1 MTAHEKAV
9 IAATIYDNPYIPHD
23 PFYQQIK
30 FLTIPDEDVLY
41 GGQAGGG
48 KSDAILM
55 AALQYV
61 EEPDYSAL
69 ILRRTY
75 KDLSLPGA
83 LMDRAYQW
91 LKPTDA
97 HWNDT
102 KKTWTFPSGA
112 TLTFGYLQHSKDIYN
127 YQGSE
132 FQFIAFDELTQ
143 FYQYEYEYLWSRL
156 RKLKHSLIP
165 IRMRAGSNPGG
176 IGHEWVKEWFINGD
190 KPFIPASYK
199 ENPHLNTD
207 EYEKSLDKLDHITR
221 QQLKHGNWDIN
232 PEGGLFKRKWFTG
245 DGKSFENHIIDNNPQ
260 NIIKKVRFWD
270 FAATIPKKGT
280 DPDYTVGL
288 LMGIDDNNNAYVLD
302 VRRLRES
309 PKTVEN
315 EVLTCAKLDGKNTA
329 IRIEQEGGSSG
340 KIVIDSYRRLLAGYD
355 FDGERATKSKEER
368 AKPVSSYAEA
378 GNIYILN
385 KHWTSDLLDEI
396 ESFKT
401 EGIHDDQVDALS
413 GAFASLFE
421 EKSEKSM
428 GLRVIQL

>member
-1 MTAHEKAV
+1 MAIITATVYK
-9 IAATIYDNPYIPHD
+9 NKYIPHD

-30 FLTIPDEDVLY
+30 FLTNEDEDVLY

-48 KSDAILM
+48 KSDALLM

-61 EEPDYSAL
+61 KEPNYAAL

-97 HWNDT
+97 HWNDV
-102 KKTWTFPSGA
+102 KKTWTFPNGA

-143 FYQYEYEYLWSRL
+143 FYEYEYEYLWSRL
-156 RKLKHSLIP
+156 RKLIGSQIP

-176 IGHEWVKEWFINGD
+176 IGHEWVKKRFIQGD
-190 KPFIPASYK
+190 KPFIPSGYR
-199 ENPHLNTD
+199 ENPHLDTL
-207 EYEKSLDKLDHITR
+207 EYEKSLNKLDYITR

-232 PEGGLFKRKWFTG
+232 PEGGLFKRAWFNIVDTAP
-245 DGKSFENHIIDNNPQ
+245 N
-260 NIIKKVRFWD
+260 NIIQKVRFWD
-270 FAATIPKKGT
+270 LAATIPKKGT

-288 LMGIDDNNNAYVLD
+288 LLGKDTNNNAYILD
-302 VRRLRES
+302 VRRLRDT
-309 PKTVEN
+309 PKIVEN
-315 EVLTCAKLDGKNTA
+315 EVLNAAAMDTANTM
-329 IRIEQEGGSSG
+329 IRMEQEGGSSG
-340 KIVIDSYRRLLAGYD
+340 KIVIDAYTRLLAGYD
-355 FDGERATKSKEER
+355 FKGEPARKSKEER

-378 GNIYILN
+378 GNIFILN
-385 KHWTSDLLDEI
+385 KGWTQALLDEL

-413 GAFASLFE
+413 GSFAALFDE
-421 EKSEKSM
+421 EEEDLTY
-428 GLRVIQL
+428 GIIY

>member
-1 MTAHEKAV
+1 M
-9 IAATIYDNPYIPHD
+9 YDNPYIPHD
-23 PFYQQIK
+23 PFLKQIE
-30 FLTIPDEDVLY
+30 FLTLESDEGLY

-48 KSDAILM
+48 KSDALLM

-61 EEPDYSAL
+61 EEPDYAAL

-83 LMDRAYQW
+83 LMDRAFEW

-97 HWNDT
+97 HWNGQD
-102 KKTWTFPSGA
+102 KIWTFPSGS
-112 TLTFGYLQHSKDIYN
+112 TLTFGYLQHFNDIYN

-143 FYQYEYEYLWSRL
+143 FLETEYSYLHSRL
-156 RKLKHSLIP
+156 RRLIGSQIP
-165 IRMRAGSNPGG
+165 IRMRTGSNPGG
-176 IGHEWVKEWFINGD
+176 IGHTWVKEQFILGD
-190 KPFIPASYK
+190 KPFIRASYQD
-199 ENPHLNTD
+199 NPFLDRD
-207 EYEKSLDKLDHITR
+207 EYEKSLDKLDYITR
-221 QQLKHGNWDIN
+221 QQLKFGNWDIN

-245 DGKSFENHIIDNNPQ
+245 DGEIIESHIIENPPE
-260 NIIKKVRFWD
+260 IIHKVRAWD
-270 FAATIPKKGT
+270 LAATIAKKGK

-288 LMGIDDNNNAYVLD
+288 LLGCDVNNNAYILD

-315 EVLTCAKLDGKNTA
+315 EVLTCAKNDTENTS
-329 IRIEQEGGSSG
+329 IRMEQEGGASG
-340 KIVIDSYRRLLAGYD
+340 KIVIDTYQRLLAGYD
-355 FDGERATKSKEER
+355 FQGQPAKKSKEER

-385 KHWTSDLLDEI
+385 KTWTMDLLDEL

-401 EGIHDDQVDALS
+401 EGIHDDQIDSLS
-413 GAFASLFE
+413 LAFSELFKE
-421 EKSEKSM
+421 EDRTPFIGELPM
-428 GLRVIQL
+428 W

>member
-1 MTAHEKAV
+1 MAL
-9 IAATIYDNPYIPHD
+9 IDITIDENPYVPHD
-23 PFYQQIK
+23 PFYKQIQ
-30 FLTIPDEDVLY
+30 FLTNDAEDVLY

-61 EEPDYSAL
+61 EESDYSAL

-83 LMDRAYQW
+83 LMDRAFQW

-156 RKLKHSLIP
+156 RKLKGSQIP

-176 IGHEWVKEWFINGD
+176 IGHTWVKDWFVKGD

-199 ENPHLNTD
+199 DNPYLNRE
-207 EYEKSLDKLDHITR
+207 EYEKSLDKLDWITR
-221 QQLKHGNWDIN
+221 RQLKYGDWDVN

-245 DGKSFENHIIDNNPQ
+245 DGEQFENHIIDIEPINLTSL
-260 NIIKKVRFWD
+260 RAWD
-270 FAATIPKKGT
+270 LAATVAKKGT

-288 LMGIDDNNNAYVLD
+288 LLGKDINNNAYILD

-315 EVLTCAKLDGKNTA
+315 EVYNSANNDGYSTY
-329 IRIEQEGGSSG
+329 IRMEQEGGSSG
-340 KIVIDSYRRLLAGYD
+340 KIVIDSYTRLLAGYN
-355 FDGERATKSKEER
+355 FKGEPARKSKEER
-368 AKPVSSYAEA
+368 AKPVSAYAES
-378 GNIYILN
+378 GKLFILN
-385 KHWTSDLLDEI
+385 KSWTNDLLDEL
-396 ESFKT
+396 EAFKT

-413 GAFASLFE
+413 LAFSELFKKNE
-421 EKSEKSM
+421 EDNLCL
-428 GLRVIQL
+428 GVIA